1 MADEW
6 AQIISFCFAPK
17 DPEPA
22 HPANQHNQP
31 TRVTPDETVEYT
43 QVDAFVL
50 FEFIC
55 DSFHINNA
63 DMGFISF

>member
-22 HPANQHNQP
+22 HPAHPAHPAQPANQSY
-31 TRVTPDETVEYT
+31 TR
-43 QVDAFVL
+43 
-50 FEFIC
+50 
-55 DSFHINNA
+55 
-63 DMGFISF
+63 

>member
-22 HPANQHNQP
+22 HPAHPAHPAQPANQSY
-31 TRVTPDETVEYT
+31 TVEYT